1 MSDRE
6 RDRGC
11 GQKMDSCHRDNSM
24 IDGKLFSLG
33 IPVDGLSFALKVNE
47 LLSRFLIWPFVE

>member
-11 GQKMDSCHRDNSM
+11 GQKTDSCHRDNSM
-24 IDGKLFSLG
+24 IDGELFSLG
-33 IPVDGLSFALKVNE
+33 IPVDGLSFVLKVNE